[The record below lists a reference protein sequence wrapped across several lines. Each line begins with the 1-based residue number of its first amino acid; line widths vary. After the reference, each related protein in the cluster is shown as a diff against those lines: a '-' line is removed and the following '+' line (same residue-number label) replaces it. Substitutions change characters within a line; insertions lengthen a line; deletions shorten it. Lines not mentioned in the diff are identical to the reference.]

1 MEQVWREFKAIP
13 FETEWVVLS
22 VRSLGFVLNIW
33 CLHRKSCST
42 PVFPLWVYVMSFT
55 STRRTPGK
63 QGRVTCGRVF
73 QLQQKLTA
81 RSLKEKNNE

>member
-1 MEQVWREFKAIP
+1 MEQVGREIKAIP
-13 FETEWVVLS
+13 HEIEWVVFS
-22 VRSLGFVLNIW
+22 VKCLVFVLDIS

-42 PVFPLWVYVMSFT
+42 PVFPLWVYAMSFT

-73 QLQQKLTA
+73 Q
-81 RSLKEKNNE
+81 SLRHAL